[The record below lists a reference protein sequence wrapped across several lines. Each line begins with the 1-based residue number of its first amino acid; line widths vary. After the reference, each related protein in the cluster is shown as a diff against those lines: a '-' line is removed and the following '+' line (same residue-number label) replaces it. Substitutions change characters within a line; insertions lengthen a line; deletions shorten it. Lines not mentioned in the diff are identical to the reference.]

1 MARLT
6 FEGETHDEIVAQVR
20 RWLASVDAG
29 RAVPEEG
36 ERISPEDAVAQGAEI
51 TKDALRI
58 IAAAA
63 PASVASSDLVKTLT
77 TMGYQATDATRDA
90 VLAGLDA
97 LEQATGGNLVKKV
110 GDTRN
115 KAAYEMNVAIAKQ
128 LFRSVTGR

>member
-1 MARLT
+1 MPTLT
-6 FEGETHDEIVAQVR
+6 FEGDSHGEIVEKVR
-20 RWLASVDAG
+20 RWLASVDAAATG
-29 RAVPEEG
+29 DGVQLTPAE
-36 ERISPEDAVAQGAEI
+36 AVAQGAEI

-63 PASVASSDLVKTLT
+63 PASVASSDVVKGLT
-77 TMGYQATDATRDA
+77 AMGYQATDATRDA

-97 LEQATGGNLVKKV
+97 LDQATDGNLVKKV
-110 GDTRN
+110 GEARN